1 MGYSG
6 LTFGLGSLAGDVYI
20 NNVIGSSVEIVSY
33 FIAFLV
39 IPGGRKKVYVSLTA
53 IGGVGLIVSAI
64 VQEFLPGKYTVP
76 RILTLTCMFSMLG
89 IV

>member
-39 IPGGRKKVYVSLTA
+39 IPGGRKCGNSGVLIDSLADLPT
-53 IGGVGLIVSAI
+53 GLSPIKKLFI
-64 VQEFLPGKYTVP
+64 
-76 RILTLTCMFSMLG
+76 
-89 IV
+89 